1 MQFNRLKYENGNA
14 VKVMTPLNIEKTIY
28 PDRFMIENR
37 EQSEKLRKNVT
48 VLRDK
53 IKHLEKCLDEYKS
66 F

>member
-1 MQFNRLKYENGNA
+1 
-14 VKVMTPLNIEKTIY
+14 MTPLNIEKTIY

-37 EQSEKLRKNVT
+37 EKSEKLRKNVT

-53 IKHLEKCLDEYKS
+53 IKHLEKSLDEYKS